1 MQSAAMHT
9 FLLVSA
15 LLWATK
21 AVPTTYTIHPVQVRN
36 IETFGLSPF
45 TSIHS
50 TGDSNVLEKRVCE
63 PGVQRGTIG
72 CPFTADPPPA
82 SSSTELLSDSP
93 LASNALYNPKSAK
106 PKSSEKPKS
115 TEKPKSSEEPKW
127 PMKLDPI
134 HDPLV
139 LACGNSLHSCQ
150 ICKSPHQY
158 CEPVI
163 FKYLD
168 PQALVCIKRKDKNRN
183 MLCATLPPDVWN
195 SLPMAVD

>member
-9 FLLVSA
+9 FILVSA
-15 LLWATK
+15 LLWAAK
-21 AVPTTYTIHPVQVRN
+21 AIPTPYTIHSIQVRN

-45 TSIHS
+45 TSEHS
-50 TGDSNVLEKRVCE
+50 TGDSNVLEKRACE
-63 PGVQRGTIG
+63 PGVQHGTLG

-82 SSSTELLSDSP
+82 PNVPSKSG
-93 LASNALYNPKSAK
+93 SAK
-106 PKSSEKPKS
+106 PKPES
-115 TEKPKSSEEPKW
+115 TEKPKSPEEPKW